1 MKSAKRFITACLTAT
16 MIFQALAP
24 STEILAQEV
33 DAAGDAAV
41 QAAFAFDGAVKGAKS
56 RVAQLSADATN
67 AVVADDGST
76 GSGVAGDAGTGSTGP
91 GDTAPGEAEQPSDG
105 EERKTVEK
113 CPSDSNLRTV
123 QIQLARKRHTLT
135 AEAQKLVIAGF

>member
-76 GSGVAGDAGTGSTGP
+76 G
-91 GDTAPGEAEQPSDG
+91 
-105 EERKTVEK
+105 
-113 CPSDSNLRTV
+113 
-123 QIQLARKRHTLT
+123 
-135 AEAQKLVIAGF
+135 